1 MDDTAKYLIHARITA
16 DGVVERSDVVGAVFG
31 QTEGLL
37 GDELDLRDLQR
48 SSKVGRIDVEVDSE
62 HGQSF
67 GEITITSSLDKVQTA
82 ILAASLES
90 ITRVGPC
97 EARVEVAGIEDM
109 RAAKRREVVERAK
122 ELLAE
127 SFDEGVMDSSEI
139 LEEVRD
145 AQRVEQV
152 DEFADYPAGPRVSDS
167 DAVIVV
173 EGRADVSTLLEYG
186 IKNAVAVEGTD
197 VPDPVADLTRE
208 RTVTAFLDG
217 DRGGDLILRELAQV
231 GDVDYVAYAPEN
243 VSVEDLSREDVMDAL
258 REKVPFET
266 LATDGDPRTG
276 DRSTAAQS
284 RAVERSGGGETDR
297 TTGTVRASA
306 ADDREAV
313 GGVGGADDSVTVDPT
328 AVVDEIAGGD
338 DRAVDSLQS
347 DPEGSRTDS
356 DGSQSE
362 SNRSTATAGGGDDDS
377 PETVDETTGT
387 ATDETD
393 EPDEVDET
401 SVDQQA
407 DAVADDTVT
416 TAAVTN
422 GAETNA
428 STTRTARTD
437 TETESADA
445 VSTDHETT
453 DGEPA
458 TDDRTDEASESP
470 EAPTDGTEAQN
481 DGVDGTDTE
490 PIETDAESAE
500 MDAEPDETDAETDT
514 DETSLEVDET
524 ASEADAAASESP
536 ETDAGANTD
545 ADESTADES
554 TTDDDAPAT
563 LRGHVRDVI
572 DAETNTARLLDRELT
587 VVAEVP
593 AGAAFDTLADSET
606 TGFLL
611 VLDGR
616 VDQRLLDV
624 AAQRG
629 VEQIVAASSGEF
641 VKRPA
646 SVRVVTADR
655 LASA

>member
-1 MDDTAKYLIHARITA
+1 MEDTSKYLIHARITA

-48 SSKVGRIDVEVDSE
+48 SSKVGRIDVEIDSE

-67 GEITITSSLDKVQTA
+67 GEITITSSLDRVETA

-122 ELLAE
+122 ELLVE
-127 SFDEGVMDSSEI
+127 SFDEGVMDSDEI

-186 IKNAVAVEGTD
+186 IKNAIAVEGTD
-197 VPDPVADLTRE
+197 VPDAVADLTDE

-258 REKVPFET
+258 REKVPFEMFDT
-266 LATDGDPRTG
+266 GDGNPRSG
-276 DRSTAAQS
+276 DRSATEQS
-284 RAVERSGGGETDR
+284 RAVGDTDDETEAGR
-297 TTGTVRASA
+297 TTGSVRTSA
-306 ADDREAV
+306 ADGRESI
-313 GGVGGADDSVTVDPT
+313 GGVGTADDSVTVDAA
-328 AVVDEIAGGD
+328 AVVDEIADDHDGETSEVSGETHDVSSETPETAGEGGD
-338 DRAVDSLQS
+338 
-347 DPEGSRTDS
+347 E
-356 DGSQSE
+356 
-362 SNRSTATAGGGDDDS
+362 
-377 PETVDETTGT
+377 ETTADT
-387 ATDETD
+387 AETD
-393 EPDEVDET
+393 E
-401 SVDQQA
+401 A
-407 DAVADDTVT
+407 GGAVA
-416 TAAVTN
+416 ASAVTN
-422 GAETNA
+422 GAETADTGLTDGQPDTEA
-428 STTRTARTD
+428 STAATGGQTESGDADAGSDGADAGSGDVDAESDDADAGSGDADVGSDDEASGDTD
-437 TETESADA
+437 TES
-445 VSTDHETT
+445 ET
-453 DGEPA
+453 
-458 TDDRTDEASESP
+458 
-470 EAPTDGTEAQN
+470 
-481 DGVDGTDTE
+481 
-490 PIETDAESAE
+490 
-500 MDAEPDETDAETDT
+500 
-514 DETSLEVDET
+514 
-524 ASEADAAASESP
+524 
-536 ETDAGANTD
+536 
-545 ADESTADES
+545 TADES
-554 TTDDDAPAT
+554 ETAADESEAATDESEAAADESETAADERQSDDSERPAT

-572 DAETNTARLLDRELT
+572 DAGTNTARVLDRELE

-593 AGAAFDTLADSET
+593 AGEAFDTLADDET
-606 TGFLL
+606 LGFLL

-629 VEQIVAASSGEF
+629 IEQIVAASSGEF

>member
-1 MDDTAKYLIHARITA
+1 MEDTSKYLIHARITA

-48 SSKVGRIDVEVDSE
+48 SSKVGRIDVEIDSE

-67 GEITITSSLDKVQTA
+67 GEITITSSLDRVETA

-122 ELLAE
+122 ELLVE
-127 SFDEGVMDSSEI
+127 SFDEGVMDSDEI

-186 IKNAVAVEGTD
+186 IKNAIAVEGTD
-197 VPDPVADLTRE
+197 VPDAVADLTDE

-243 VSVEDLSREDVMDAL
+243 VSVEDLSRENVMDAL

-266 LATDGDPRTG
+266 LETGDGNPRSG
-276 DRSTAAQS
+276 DRSATEQS
-284 RAVERSGGGETDR
+284 RAVGDTDDGTEADR
-297 TTGTVRASA
+297 TTGSVRTSA
-306 ADDREAV
+306 ADGRESI
-313 GGVGGADDSVTVDPT
+313 GGVGTADDSVTVDAA
-328 AVVDEIAGGD
+328 AVVDEIADDHDGETSEVSGETHDVSSETPETAGEGD
-338 DRAVDSLQS
+338 D
-347 DPEGSRTDS
+347 E
-356 DGSQSE
+356 E
-362 SNRSTATAGGGDDDS
+362 ATAD
-377 PETVDETTGT
+377 
-387 ATDETD
+387 ATETD
-393 EPDEVDET
+393 E
-401 SVDQQA
+401 A
-407 DAVADDTVT
+407 GGAVA
-416 TAAVTN
+416 ASAVTN
-422 GAETNA
+422 GAETADTGLTDGQPDTEA
-428 STTRTARTD
+428 STTDGQTESGDADAGSNDANAESSNTDAGLDDADAGSGDADVGSDDEASRDTD
-437 TETESADA
+437 TES
-445 VSTDHETT
+445 
-453 DGEPA
+453 
-458 TDDRTDEASESP
+458 
-470 EAPTDGTEAQN
+470 
-481 DGVDGTDTE
+481 
-490 PIETDAESAE
+490 
-500 MDAEPDETDAETDT
+500 
-514 DETSLEVDET
+514 ET
-524 ASEADAAASESP
+524 A
-536 ETDAGANTD
+536 
-545 ADESTADES
+545 ADESEAATDESETAADES
-554 TTDDDAPAT
+554 EAAADESETAADERQSDDSERPAT

-572 DAETNTARLLDRELT
+572 DAGTNTARVLDRELE

-593 AGAAFDTLADSET
+593 AGEAFDTLADDET
-606 TGFLL
+606 LGFLL